1 MKKIYHRLIATIT
14 MGLILLLSNSAAFA
28 GGWAVITIDS
38 LPGEIRVGEAFT
50 IEFSVRQ
57 HGVTPM
63 SGLEPTI
70 SAQNPETGEMITFT
84 AEPGAETGDYT
95 ATLKLPTVG
104 QWSWSVQA
112 FTMDQAMPA
121 LEVLPSSLVELPERP
136 PTNLAPF
143 LLTGAS
149 LLGLLVA
156 FQAFRTQRARWGYG
170 LAALSLAIGL
180 FAVLGFSYQSGGSA
194 QAAEKTGNLATAVAG
209 KDLFISKGCLTC
221 HDHSGV
227 NIDGTYYRVS
237 EGPNLSKFTGDPDY
251 LRRWLSNPQAV
262 KPDTY
267 MPNLE
272 LSDSEIEALIVFLN
286 AK

>member
-1 MKKIYHRLIATIT
+1 MKKRYLRLFASLTS
-14 MGLILLLSNSAAFA
+14 GLILLLFYSAAFA

-38 LPGEIRVGEAFT
+38 LPGEIRAGEAFT

-70 SAQNPETGEMITFT
+70 SVSNPETGETIAFR
-84 AEPGAETGDYT
+84 AEPGAETGDYK
-95 ATLKLPTVG
+95 ATLNLPTVG
-104 QWSWSVQA
+104 EWSWSVQA

-121 LEVLPSSLVELPERP
+121 LEVLPAQLVELPEKP
-136 PTNLAPF
+136 ATNLTSF
-143 LLTGAS
+143 LLTGAG
-149 LLGLLVA
+149 LLGLLA
-156 FQAFRTQRARWGYG
+156 TFKAFRTRRSRWGYG
-170 LAALSLAIGL
+170 LAALSLALGL
-180 FAVLGFSYQSGGSA
+180 FAALSFSNQSENLA
-194 QAAEKTGNLATAVAG
+194 QAAVNTGKLVTASAG
-209 KDLFISKGCLTC
+209 RDLFINKGCLTC

-227 NIDGTYYRVS
+227 EIEGTYYRVS

-251 LRRWLSNPQAV
+251 LRRWLSDPKAI

-272 LSDSEIEALIVFLN
+272 LSDYEIEALIAFLN
-286 AK
+286 SK